1 MIFSRISH
9 PRLFF
14 AVLIASACSLQ
25 PAVAG
30 KLYKWVDEN
39 GMVHY
44 SDKLP
49 PEAAQ
54 HAHEQLNSRGQM
66 VESVKD
72 PQEEIKEQVV
82 NSAEQEERRHQAE
95 VEARERMRDRILLD
109 TFTTERD
116 LELTRKDRLNAA
128 DSLINLMKS
137 NNERIQSQI
146 SETQAKVDKF
156 NAKGQAV
163 PENLQ
168 KQLESLNSQ
177 LAKNKQYIDAKQE
190 ERRKLVEQFD
200 ADLKRFRELKGIQPP
215 AQAADP
221 ELKGGDVAAA
231 GTPPAPTPAGH

>member
-14 AVLIASACSLQ
+14 AVLIASACFLH
-25 PAVAG
+25 PAAAG

-54 HAHEQLNSRGQM
+54 HAHKELNNRGQT

-72 PQEEIKEQVV
+72 PQEEIEEQVEDT
-82 NSAEQEERRHQAE
+82 AAQEERRRQAE
-95 VEARERMRDRILLD
+95 VEAKQRMRDRILLD

-116 LELTRKDRLNAA
+116 LQLTRKDRLNAV

-137 NNERIQSQI
+137 NNERIQGQI
-146 SETQAKVDKF
+146 DDTQAKVDGI
-156 NAKGQAV
+156 NAKGQPV

-177 LAKNKQYIDAKQE
+177 LDKNKRYINTKQE

-200 ADLKRFRELKGIQPP
+200 DDLKRFRELKGTESP
-215 AQAADP
+215 AQAVDAK
-221 ELKGGDVAAA
+221 LKDDNVAAA
-231 GTPPAPTPAGH
+231 SPPPPPPAAH